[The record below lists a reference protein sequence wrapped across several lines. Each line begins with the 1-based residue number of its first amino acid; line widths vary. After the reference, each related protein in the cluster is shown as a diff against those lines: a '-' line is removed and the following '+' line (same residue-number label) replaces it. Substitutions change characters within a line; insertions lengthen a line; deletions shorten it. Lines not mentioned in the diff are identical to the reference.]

1 MDRAAPVHPRRDEV
15 VRVQVGVDEPGRER
29 APDHLARRAD
39 RRVAQVRMARDERR
53 QRQRPFDQHC
63 RQPQLAERA
72 PATGRRTDRLDDRYA
87 RVAQPRQRDELAH
100 RAGVGREGVRQ
111 RAPQQPSAAVGPD
124 DDGAP
129 LDVEPPHSGAPP
141 LRVCERNPGAE
152 PQFGVD
158 MRALRRDE
166 EFDPRASD
174 LDEPVR
180 PLHAGTI
187 AGRAFRSTTQS
198 ARANVRRMPTPTAT
212 LEPLPAGA
220 HVLVVRLS
228 ALGDVL
234 FALETVAALRAE
246 RPDVRIDFLVED
258 RFAGVLSGHP
268 DLAAV
273 RTLPRRG
280 GVGRL
285 RALWALFRG
294 PRYDAVL
301 DVHGLLKSALPA
313 RLVRTRRRIGFAP
326 PLAKEGAHRLYT
338 ETVTAP
344 RPTPHRAEQGLHV
357 LRALG
362 LPGAARQARLAA
374 AEPPQE
380 LDGGDGPLVV
390 LHPGTSAFAAFK
402 RWPVERFAALAGRL
416 QHAGIRVAVSFG
428 PGEQDMAA
436 VIRASAPA
444 SIPLDGGA
452 LGLLRLAAAYRTA
465 DVVVAADT
473 GPLHIAAAAGAR
485 VLALFGPKDT
495 NLYGPRDHGAG
506 HRILFHDVP
515 CRPCRR
521 RRCASPQCILGVD
534 VDRVE
539 AEVLAMLGERA

>member
-1 MDRAAPVHPRRDEV
+1 M
-15 VRVQVGVDEPGRER
+15 QVGVDEPDRER
-29 APDHLARRAD
+29 LPHDLPRRTD
-39 RRVAQVRMARDERR
+39 RDAAQIGMARDERG
-53 QRQRPFDQHC
+53 QRQRPFDQQG

-72 PATGRRTDRLDDRYA
+72 PASGRGTDRCDDRNARIAQACQRQQFAHGACTGRK
-87 RVAQPRQRDELAH
+87 
-100 RAGVGREGVRQ
+100 GVRQ
-111 RAPQQPSAAVGPD
+111 RAPQQPPAPVGPD
-124 DDGAP
+124 DDGATF
-129 LDVEPPHSGAPP
+129 DVEQAHSGPPP
-141 LRVCERNPGAE
+141 LRIRERSPRVEPGL
-152 PQFGVD
+152 GVD
-158 MRALRRDE
+158 VRALRRHE
-166 EFDPRASD
+166 EFDPRAPD

-187 AGRAFRSTTQS
+187 AGGAFRSTTQS

-212 LEPLPAGA
+212 LEPLPEGA

-234 FALETVAALRAE
+234 FALEAVAALRAE

-258 RFAGVLSGHP
+258 RFAGVLADHP
-268 DLAAV
+268 DLTAV
-273 RTLPRRG
+273 RTLPRKG
-280 GVGRL
+280 LSARL
-285 RALWALFRG
+285 RGLWALRCG

-326 PLAKEGAHRLYT
+326 PLAKEGAHRFYT

-344 RPTPHRAEQGLHV
+344 RPTPHRAEQGLHL

-362 LPGAARQARLAA
+362 LRGAPCPASLAL
-374 AEPPQE
+374 AEPPPE
-380 LDGGDGPLVV
+380 LRAHDGPLVV

-402 RWPVERFAALAGRL
+402 RWPIERFAVLAERL
-416 QHAGIRVAVSFG
+416 TAAGFRVAVSFG
-428 PGEQDMAA
+428 PGERAMAES
-436 VIRASAPA
+436 IRTAAPA
-444 SIPLDGGA
+444 CLPLDGGA
-452 LGLLRLAAAYRTA
+452 LGLLRLAAAYRAA

-521 RRCASPQCILGVD
+521 RRCASPQCILGLD